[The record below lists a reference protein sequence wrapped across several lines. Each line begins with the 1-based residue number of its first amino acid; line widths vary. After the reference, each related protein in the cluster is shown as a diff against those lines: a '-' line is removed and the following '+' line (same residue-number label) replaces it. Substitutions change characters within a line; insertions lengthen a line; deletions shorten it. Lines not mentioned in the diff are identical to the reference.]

1 MGRKT
6 ISRCAACGTLD
17 PLGGAMSRVVVDGHS
32 LCLCRLH
39 AGMVASA
46 LPATFEELRAVFR
59 GMDTPLLIGRGP
71 DGTERRSPI
80 ARRAE
85 LDRREFP
92 PRPEGRRA
100 KAGRRASDAA
110 A

>member
-6 ISRCAACGTLD
+6 ISRCAACGTTD
-17 PLGGAMSRVVVDGHS
+17 PLGASMSRVVVEGAS
-32 LCLCRLH
+32 LCLCRSH
-39 AGMVASA
+39 AAMVAAA
-46 LPATFEELRAVFR
+46 LPGTFEELRAVFR
-59 GMDTPLLIGRGP
+59 GMETPLLEGRGP
-71 DGTERRSPI
+71 DGVERRSPI

-100 KAGRRASDAA
+100 STGRRAGDRAA
-110 A
+110 